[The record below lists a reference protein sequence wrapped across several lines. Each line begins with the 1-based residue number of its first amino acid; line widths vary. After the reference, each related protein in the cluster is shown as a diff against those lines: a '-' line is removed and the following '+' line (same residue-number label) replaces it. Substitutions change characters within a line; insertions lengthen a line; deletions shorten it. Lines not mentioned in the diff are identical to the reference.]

1 MPKLTIKEIAK
12 IAGVSTSA
20 VSIVLNNKKGVS
32 DETRKK
38 VTQIVDNLQYAPN
51 PNSRRLLFNKTNN
64 IAVLF
69 KRNISPLENLFYSEL
84 NRVIIREFDNY
95 GYNLIFTSV
104 AVENNNIIFPNIIKS
119 YDVDGVIF
127 YGDMDPLI
135 INGIKKFDIP
145 YLIVDTHSPTPDAL
159 CVYAD
164 YAQAAYTATSYLIS
178 IGHRRIAHIGNSM
191 LSNYNLQT
199 FSGYKKAIEEQK
211 IEIPMNWIQINAQAD
226 AGDEQTAYNHMEK
239 ILSYSALPSAVFCSS
254 DIYAIGAIK
263 CIKYHKL
270 KVPDD
275 ISIISIDDIILSSYV
290 EPPLTTVRIDKVD
303 MAKIAVSILVNKI
316 EGKDT
321 EITNHMV
328 NSNNLI
334 KRSSTKAV
342 ENFKSVSM

>member
-32 DETRKK
+32 EETRKK

-84 NRVIIREFDNY
+84 NRVIICECDNY

-191 LSNYNLQT
+191 LTHYSFQT
-199 FSGYKKAIEEQK
+199 FSGFKKAIEEYK
-211 IEIPMNWIQINAQAD
+211 LEIPINWIQINTPVD
-226 AGDEQTAYNHMEK
+226 AGDEQTAYKCMNN
-239 ILSYSALPSAVFCSS
+239 ILSYETLPSAVFCAS

-263 CIKYHKL
+263 CTKDHGL

-275 ISIISIDDIILSSYV
+275 ISIISIDDIILSNYI
-290 EPPLTTVRIDKVD
+290 EPPLTTVRIDKTD
-303 MAKIAVSILVNKI
+303 MAKIAVSMLVDKI
-316 EGKDT
+316 ENKDK
-321 EITNHMV
+321 EIINHMV
-328 NSNNLI
+328 ISNNLI
-334 KRSSTKAV
+334 KRASTKELV
-342 ENFKSVSM
+342 